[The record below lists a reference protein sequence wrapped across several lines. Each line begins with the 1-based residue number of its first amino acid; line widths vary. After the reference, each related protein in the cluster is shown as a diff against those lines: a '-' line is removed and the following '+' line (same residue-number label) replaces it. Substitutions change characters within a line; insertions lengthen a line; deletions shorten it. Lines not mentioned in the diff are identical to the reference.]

1 MLEAGETR
9 VEWSFQK
16 EHSTIID
23 NAGEIAEEEEREG
36 NEGKRADL
44 EREPTI
50 HGGTIGSMF
59 TVILSTGTTSNVAG
73 LNVFI
78 WLTSNLLVEKGEL
91 LVP

>member
-1 MLEAGETR
+1 M
-9 VEWSFQK
+9 
-16 EHSTIID
+16 
-23 NAGEIAEEEEREG
+23 AEKEEREG

-50 HGGTIGSMF
+50 QGGTIGSMF